1 MHKDLEEGRDFF
13 GNCVVVVLLSL
24 SLLPEIVLYF
34 RVHRHYWNPLYLRHI
49 CVFRGRNVTH
59 PEMGHGVEDSYD
71 IDTGY
76 HWHIRENLVT
86 SFIIFTIFYNLKNY
100 FVIDFR

>member
-13 GNCVVVVLLSL
+13 GNCVVVIVLLSL

-34 RVHRHYWNPLYLRHI
+34 RVHRHYWNPLYLRRI

-59 PEMGHGVEDSYD
+59 PEMGHGVEDGYD
-71 IDTGY
+71 TDTGY
-76 HWHIRENLVT
+76 HWHIRKKSGN
-86 SFIIFTIFYNLKNY
+86 FFFYNFYN
-100 FVIDFR
+100 FFIT